1 VAIDPQL
8 VKPLVLDI
16 TSESD
21 AAAAAAIASDAN
33 LVLNNARVIAF
44 GAPLEA
50 DLSAVERISRRM

>member
-33 LVLNNARVIAF
+33 LSSTTQ
-44 GAPLEA
+44 E
-50 DLSAVERISRRM
+50 